1 MKKHKIYCIVGKS
14 GSGKDTITRE
24 IVKKSKLREIP
35 RCTTRPKRKEEVE
48 GREYHF
54 LDKKDKDEMICQTVF
69 HTKHGD
75 WYYGFTK
82 EPLDENNDYIAVMNL
97 EQVLDI
103 IDIYQEK
110 FKICVFNIITDEET
124 RIIHLID
131 REDRNGRDYEEVCRR
146 IRTDAYDFSEKN
158 SAYRDVHKKADVY
171 YELYNDYESTPEE
184 IAADWDYAYRN
195 F

>member
-1 MKKHKIYCIVGKS
+1 MKKLV
-14 GSGKDTITRE
+14 R
-24 IVKKSKLREIP
+24 
-35 RCTTRPKRKEEVE
+35 
-48 GREYHF
+48 
-54 LDKKDKDEMICQTVF
+54 
-69 HTKHGD
+69 
-75 WYYGFTK
+75 
-82 EPLDENNDYIAVMNL
+82 
-97 EQVLDI
+97 VLDI

-146 IRTDAYDFSEKN
+146 IKTDAYDFSERN
-158 SAYRDVHKKADVY
+158 SAYREVHKKADVF